1 LTLSIRTACDGSILL
16 VSQEEES
23 AIQTTQRVNEMI
35 RVREVRVISPEGE
48 QLGILP
54 IEEALALAR
63 DRDLDLVEVA
73 PNERPPVCRIMDFGK
88 YKYQQAKRSQEA
100 KKRQRVIQTKEIKM
114 RPKTEEHDYQFKMR
128 HARRFLEEGHK
139 VKVSLLFRG
148 REMDHVDLGQ
158 RMLDRIIVDCK
169 DISAVEQQPRLEG
182 QTLSLV
188 LTPKS

>member
-1 LTLSIRTACDGSILL
+1 
-16 VSQEEES
+16 
-23 AIQTTQRVNEMI
+23 MI

-63 DRDLDLVEVA
+63 ERELDLVEVA
-73 PNERPPVCRIMDFGK
+73 PNERPPVCRIMDYGK

-100 KKRQRVIQTKEIKM
+100 KKRQKVIQTKEIKM

-128 HARRFLEEGHK
+128 HARRFLEEGNK
-139 VKVSLLFRG
+139 VKISLLFRG

-169 DISAVEQQPRLEG
+169 DLSSVEQQPRLEG

-188 LTPKS
+188 LAPKS

>member
-1 LTLSIRTACDGSILL
+1 MTLSSRTACDRSILW

-169 DISAVEQQPRLEG
+169 DISTVEQQPRLEG

>member
-1 LTLSIRTACDGSILL
+1 
-16 VSQEEES
+16 
-23 AIQTTQRVNEMI
+23 MI

-54 IEEALALAR
+54 IEEAMALAQER
-63 DRDLDLVEVA
+63 ELDLVEVA

-100 KKRQRVIQTKEIKM
+100 KKRQKVIQLKEIKM
-114 RPKTEEHDYQFKMR
+114 RPKTEEHDYLFKMR
-128 HARRFLEEGHK
+128 HARQFLEEGNK
-139 VKVSLLFRG
+139 VKVSLQFRG
-148 REMDHVDLGQ
+148 REMDHVNLGQ
-158 RMLDRIIVDCK
+158 RMLDRIIIDCK
-169 DISAVEQQPRLEG
+169 DVASVEQHPRMEG

>member
-1 LTLSIRTACDGSILL
+1 MTLSIRTACGRSILL
-16 VSQEEES
+16 ASQEEES

-148 REMDHVDLGQ
+148 REMDHIDLGQ

-169 DISAVEQQPRLEG
+169 DISAIEQQPRLEG

>member
-1 LTLSIRTACDGSILL
+1 M
-16 VSQEEES
+16 
-23 AIQTTQRVNEMI
+23 QTTQRVNEMI

-148 REMDHVDLGQ
+148 REMDHIDLGQ

-169 DISAVEQQPRLEG
+169 DISAIEQQPRLEG